1 MKRKIML
8 GAMLEEKNFCT
19 IYLVRHGETEWNKK
33 GLIMGQSDSPL
44 TEIGVKQM
52 EAAAGE
58 MKNIEFDAI
67 YSSDLLRAKRTAEIV
82 KLDREIAV
90 QTSRALRER
99 AYGRFEGNSTEAYKK
114 FFNDAF
120 AKIMLLSEKERTG
133 YKLDADVESDD
144 ELMARLITQLRE
156 IAVAYPG
163 KNVLVVSHGSC
174 IRTFLTHVGYVKFGD
189 LQTGA
194 ISNGGRVVVLCDG
207 IDFFI
212 KEVTGI
218 RTA

>member
-8 GAMLEEKNFCT
+8 AARKEKNFCT
-19 IYLVRHGETEWNKK
+19 IYMVRHGETEWNKK
-33 GLIMGQSDSPL
+33 GILMGQSDSPL

-52 EAAAGE
+52 DAAAQE
-58 MKNIEFDAI
+58 LKSVEFDAI
-67 YSSDLLRAKRTAEIV
+67 YSSDLLRARRTAEIV
-82 KLDREIAV
+82 KLDRKIAV
-90 QTSRALRER
+90 RTSQALRER
-99 AYGRFEGNSTEAYKK
+99 AYGRFEGKSTEEYKK

-133 YKLDADVESDD
+133 YKLDTDIESDN

-194 ISNGGRVVVLCDG
+194 ISNGGRVVVLCDV

-212 KEVTGI
+212 KEVAGI